1 MARGPS
7 KSGEQKQ
14 YVVESIQQKILSGEL
29 QAGDPLRQIQLSEEY
44 GTAQTVI
51 RESLFILEQQGLVS
65 VIKNQ
70 GAFVRELGK
79 KELLEAYQVREVLEG
94 LAARLCCHTASRADI
109 EWLED
114 IVQRI
119 YEANGKLSRSER
131 SDLEYQFHQKML
143 ELSRNETLIRQSM
156 GYRFVGNLVATDR
169 NAEELLKEHS
179 DIVRAIAE
187 NKPDEAEKLA
197 RVHVARSAASI
208 REMS

>member
-14 YVVESIQQKILSGEL
+14 YVVDSIQQKILSGEL

-156 GYRFVGNLVATDR
+156 GYRFVGNRVATDR